1 LPRHRHADEG
11 RPSTSL
17 LAAIA
22 KDVDADLRRHDDFVA
37 TLRVTLRGR
46 RYETE
51 VHDMTDAINAFVPGP
66 RITIEGARNGPLAGL
81 TFAAKDLFDVA
92 GYPTGGGNHD
102 WPRSNPVPTK
112 HAWAVQTLLDAGAT
126 LIGKTI
132 TDEVS
137 LGILG
142 ENAFDGTP
150 LNTKAPDRVPGGS
163 SSGSAAAV
171 AAGLCDTALGT
182 DTGGS
187 VRVPA
192 SFCGLY
198 GIRPTHGRLDVTGML
213 PQAPSSDT
221 TGWFARDADTFARVA
236 SVLLGEKIANT
247 LRTRLII
254 AVDAF
259 GFADAGVAAALQ
271 SIVAKLVALIGS
283 AREEMM
289 APQGLSVWSR
299 AQRTLQPHEAWQTF
313 KPWVERDNPRMAFN
327 VARGLVAG
335 STTPEADRSW
345 AELMRQEARAR
356 MAYLLPHGTI
366 LCLPTTPF
374 PAPKKGLSLPVLGP
388 MRDRITCLCAQ
399 GGLTGVPQVSIPG
412 ATVDGL
418 PIGLSI
424 IGGRGT
430 DAMLVAVA
438 LAMQAA
444 R

>member
-1 LPRHRHADEG
+1 MPD
-11 RPSTSL
+11 P
-17 LAAIA
+17 
-22 KDVDADLRRHDDFVA
+22 
-37 TLRVTLRGR
+37 
-46 RYETE
+46 
-51 VHDMTDAINAFVPGP
+51 INAFVPGP
-66 RITIEGARNGPLAGL
+66 QTRIDGAPAGPLHGL
-81 TFAAKDLFDVA
+81 TFAVKDLFDVA
-92 GYPTGGGNHD
+92 GYPTGGGNPD
-102 WPRSNPVPTK
+102 WARAHPVPQR
-112 HAWAVQTLLDAGAT
+112 HAWAVQSLLDAGAT

-198 GIRPTHGRLDVTGML
+198 GIRPTHGRLNLAGML

-221 TGWFARDADTFARVA
+221 TGWFARDAASFARV
-236 SVLLGEKIANT
+236 SEVLLGEPIAAA
-247 LRTRLII
+247 LPTRLIVAI
-254 AVDAF
+254 DAF
-259 GFADAGVAAALQ
+259 GFADAEVAAALRPMVERL
-271 SIVAKLVALIGS
+271 SALIGEV
-283 AREEMM
+283 REELM
-289 APQGLSVWSR
+289 APPGLSVWSR
-299 AQRTLQPHEAWQTF
+299 AQRTLQPVEAWQTF
-313 KPWVERDNPRMAFN
+313 RPWVERDNPRMAFN

-335 STTPEADRSW
+335 SMVGEAEREW
-345 AELMRQEARAR
+345 AELMRREARAR
-356 MAYLLPHGTI
+356 MAYLLPPGTI

-374 PAPKKGLSLPVLGP
+374 PAPLKGLPLSVLGP
-388 MRDRITCLCAQ
+388 LRARISCLCSH
-399 GGLTGVPQVSIPG
+399 GGLTGVPQVSLPG
-412 ATVDGL
+412 AKMDGL

-424 IGGRGT
+424 VGGRGS

-438 LAMQAA
+438 RALGG
-444 R
+444 

>member
-1 LPRHRHADEG
+1 M
-11 RPSTSL
+11 T
-17 LAAIA
+17 
-22 KDVDADLRRHDDFVA
+22 
-37 TLRVTLRGR
+37 
-46 RYETE
+46 ET
-51 VHDMTDAINAFVPGP
+51 IGAFVPGP
-66 RITIEGARNGPLAGL
+66 RVRIEGRAGGPLAGL

-92 GYPTGGGNHD
+92 GVPTGGGNHD
-102 WPRSNPVPTK
+102 WPTGRPVPVK

-150 LNTKAPDRVPGGS
+150 VNVRAPGRVPGGS

-198 GIRPTHGRLDVTGML
+198 GIRPTHGRLDVSGML
-213 PQAPSSDT
+213 PQAPTSDT
-221 TGWFARDADTFARVA
+221 TGWFARDGETFARVSSA
-236 SVLLGEKIANT
+236 LLGEAIPEQTAALPTK
-247 LRTRLII
+247 LVV

-271 SIVAKLVALIGS
+271 PMVKRLAALVGS
-283 AREEMM
+283 SREEIM
-289 APQGLSVWSR
+289 APQGLSVWAR
-299 AQRTLQPHEAWQTF
+299 AQRSLQPVEAYATF
-313 KPWVERDNPRMAFN
+313 KDWLDRGNPRFAFS
-327 VARGLVAG
+327 VAKALVMG
-335 STTPEADRSW
+335 SMTPQADQTW
-345 AELMRQEARAR
+345 AALMRQEVRGR
-356 MAYLLPHGTI
+356 MKYLLPAGTI

-374 PAPKKGLSLPVLGP
+374 PAPLTGQPLSVLDP
-388 MRDRITCLCAQ
+388 LRDRITCLCAQ
-399 GGLTGVPQVSIPG
+399 GGLAGHPQVNIPG
-412 ATVDGL
+412 ATIDGL

-424 IGGRGT
+424 IGPRGS
-430 DAMLVAVA
+430 DATLVAVA
-438 LAMQAA
+438 RALEKTP
-444 R
+444 